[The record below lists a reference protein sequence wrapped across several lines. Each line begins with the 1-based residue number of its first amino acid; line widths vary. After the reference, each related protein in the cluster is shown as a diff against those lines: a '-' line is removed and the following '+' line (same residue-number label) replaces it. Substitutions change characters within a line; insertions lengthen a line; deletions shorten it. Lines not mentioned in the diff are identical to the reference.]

1 MKRSH
6 FILAALIAAS
16 SLAASAQAA
25 TLLVLNKEDA
35 TLSIVD
41 PASGKTGAT
50 IPTGNG
56 PHEVEV
62 SGDGRFAFVSNYG
75 DRGAPGHTLSVI
87 DIAARKESKRVEL
100 GDLGRPH
107 GLSFS
112 NGQLYFTSEASRKV
126 GRYDPVAGQVDW
138 KFETGQDSTHMVL
151 ASRDGKRLFTSNIG
165 SGNIGII
172 ERDAAGAWSQT
183 LVGVGKGPEGL
194 DESPDGREL
203 WSAHSQDGGVS
214 IIDVA
219 SKKVTQTLD
228 VQTKRS
234 NRLKFTPD
242 GKLVLISDLGSGELV
257 VIDARTRKQR
267 TRLPVGNM
275 PEGILMSP
283 DGTTAF
289 VAIAGEGHVAV
300 VDLKTLSVT
309 RKIATGKGP
318 DGMAWVP

>member
-138 KFETGQDSTHMVL
+138 KFETGQESTHMVL
-151 ASRDGKRLFTSNIG
+151 AARDGKKLFTSNIG
-165 SGNIGII
+165 SNNISII
-172 ERDAAGAWSQT
+172 ERDAAGTWTQT

-219 SKKVTQTLD
+219 SKKVTHTFD
-228 VQTKRS
+228 AQTKRS
-234 NRLKFTPD
+234 NRLKFTRD
-242 GKLVLISDLGSGELV
+242 GKLVLISDLTSGDLV
-257 VIDARTRKQR
+257 VIDAGTRKQR
-267 TRLPVGNM
+267 KRLPLGSM
-275 PEGILMSP
+275 PEGILIGP
-283 DGTTAF
+283 DGLSAF
-289 VAIAGEGHVAV
+289 VAVAGESHVAV
-300 VDLKTLSVT
+300 IDLKTLSVT
-309 RKIATGKGP
+309 RKIAAGKGP